1 MPNSSITNRTNT
13 DVEISII
20 NIKTNLKILY
30 IFLPVS
36 ANTIPFNVTSK
47 NDITIQVPKVYN
59 IVILKI

>member
-20 NIKTNLKILY
+20 NIKTNLKNLY

-36 ANTIPFNVTSK
+36 ANAIPLNVTNK
-47 NDITIQVPKVYN
+47 NDIAMQVPKVYS

>member
-1 MPNSSITNRTNT
+1 MPNSSITHRTNT

-36 ANTIPFNVTSK
+36 ANAIPLNVTSK
-47 NDITIQVPKVYN
+47 NDIAIQVPKVYS